1 MKDFS
6 AATLEE
12 KQRIFKRMLFLS
24 KDSGNN
30 GLGGKIDESALRVD
44 AGSLHFTCTSFNVAW
59 NGH

>member
-1 MKDFS
+1 
-6 AATLEE
+6 
-12 KQRIFKRMLFLS
+12 MLFLS